1 MLQNEQ
7 MGVAMCS
14 MVKKLSRQQ
23 GGLSQTPLEHLNL
36 TGMIVFQRDD
46 HLLGYVALSN
56 DLSRTLSQFSSL
68 IFILTVILYAKLIE
82 ICLFCLPSQAFTCRV
97 HKGICKIASSLKGR
111 KTGRTNSYRQVAEVS
126 SMSFNTSCSGC

>member
-1 MLQNEQ
+1 
-7 MGVAMCS
+7 

-36 TGMIVFQRDD
+36 TGMMVFQRDD

-68 IFILTVILYAKLIE
+68 IFTLIVILYAKLIE
-82 ICLFCLPSQAFTCRV
+82 ISPFGLHSKPRNRLHVVCTR
-97 HKGICKIASSLKGR
+97 
-111 KTGRTNSYRQVAEVS
+111 
-126 SMSFNTSCSGC
+126 